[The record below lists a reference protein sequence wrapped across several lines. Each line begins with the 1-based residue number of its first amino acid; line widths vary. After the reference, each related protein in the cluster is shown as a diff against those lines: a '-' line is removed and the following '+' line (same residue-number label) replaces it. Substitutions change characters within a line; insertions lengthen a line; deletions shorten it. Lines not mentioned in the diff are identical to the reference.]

1 MILDDIF
8 RGSFSM
14 EELTYPTTPEY
25 KQMSSQ
31 ISDQL
36 DKVKSV
42 IGEENKPL
50 IEDLLNRIYSLQLM
64 ETEACFKAGFAIGM
78 EVQRECSQ
86 QLEIFNH
93 NNDY

>member
-14 EELTYPTTPEY
+14 EDLTYPKNPEY
-25 KQMSSQ
+25 KQLSGQ
-31 ISDQL
+31 ISEQL
-36 DKVKSV
+36 DIVKSA

-86 QLEIFNH
+86 QLETFKH
-93 NNDY
+93 DHAY